1 MRTMLKSKIHR
12 ARVTQVDLDYEGS
25 ITIDRSLME
34 ASDILPFERVEVLN
48 VNNGA
53 RFSTYAIEGEAN
65 SGVIGI
71 NGAAARLVAKG
82 DIVIILSYCQV
93 PDDEAI
99 SITPSIVRV
108 DSQNRIIEPLSVAH
122 LRGWQSE
129 DVGVEEKEKIV
140 STKYEILN
148 KRKEELDSYH
158 QNPND
163 VNGLNLEI

>member
-1 MRTMLKSKIHR
+1 MLKSKIHR

-34 ASDILPFERVEVLN
+34 AADILPYERVEVLN

-65 SGVIGI
+65 SGIIGI

-93 PDDEAI
+93 SDDEAVNM
-99 SITPSIVRV
+99 TPTIVRV
-108 DSQNRIIEPLSVAH
+108 DSRNRMGEPLPMVPQWERIQKSFARSGD
-122 LRGWQSE
+122 L
-129 DVGVEEKEKIV
+129 
-140 STKYEILN
+140 
-148 KRKEELDSYH
+148 
-158 QNPND
+158 
-163 VNGLNLEI
+163 